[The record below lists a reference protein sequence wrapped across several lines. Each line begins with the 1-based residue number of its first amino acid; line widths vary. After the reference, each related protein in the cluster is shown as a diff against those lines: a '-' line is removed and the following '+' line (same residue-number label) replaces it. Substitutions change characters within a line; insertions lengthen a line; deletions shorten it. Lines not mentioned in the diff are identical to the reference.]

1 MGLRAVLI
9 HRGLKLIFPVF
20 WRKCRLRAVL
30 IHRGLKQEKDKN
42 KVKDSLRA
50 VLIHRGLKPI
60 ESGADIGVV

>member
-9 HRGLKLIFPVF
+9 HRGLKQTG
-20 WRKCRLRAVL
+20 
-30 IHRGLKQEKDKN
+30 GLDKTEL
-42 KVKDSLRA
+42 SLRA